1 FVVFWRIFTALVRR
15 KCQLCIR
22 DTSPSHPG
30 ELPDTGSR
38 GGEWILG
45 SVAAALVAAGGTVLV
60 ATRRARRRTYRPGRS
75 SAR

>member
-1 FVVFWRIFTALVRR
+1 TEPTPTPTHHSP
-15 KCQLCIR
+15 QP
-22 DTSPSHPG
+22 THSPSHPG